1 MNHCIRSRQ
10 HFKVGNCWM
19 WLQYCS
25 PSNRVRVPSRNILPA
40 WSKASWAPSMNIP
53 SQKNRKRS
61 IDIQYIQFR
70 SFPCF
75 PGLHFERLYKK
86 GRCTRTKKRAY
97 GRCSRREIKG
107 NEISTEPVLHNGSQ
121 PCHIPGANICLNGV
135 EPFGK
140 TLTFLRK
147 RGKTWWWCALFF
159 LDALASLEMR
169 LSVIYRFQ

>member
-1 MNHCIRSRQ
+1 
-10 HFKVGNCWM
+10 
-19 WLQYCS
+19 
-25 PSNRVRVPSRNILPA
+25 
-40 WSKASWAPSMNIP
+40 MNIP

-61 IDIQYIQFR
+61 IDIQYIQYIQFR

-75 PGLHFERLYKK
+75 PDLHFERLYKK
-86 GRCTRTKKRAY
+86 GRCTGTKKRAY

-147 RGKTWWWCALFF
+147 KGGKLDDDVPYSFFHWRQAPFGCFAPCQEKCILSPSCNNLCSALLSPFF
-159 LDALASLEMR
+159 A
-169 LSVIYRFQ
+169 IPH

>member
-1 MNHCIRSRQ
+1 MSQKHTSVQIKTDIYQNVPLNCMNQGSISKSATVECGSSIASHQIEWGCLREIYCQ
-10 HFKVGNCWM
+10 HEAKH
-19 WLQYCS
+19 LEHQ
-25 PSNRVRVPSRNILPA
+25 
-40 WSKASWAPSMNIP
+40 SMNIP

-61 IDIQYIQFR
+61 KYIQYIQVR

-75 PGLHFERLYKK
+75 PDLHFERLYKK
-86 GRCTRTKKRAY
+86 GRCTGTKKRAY

-140 TLTFLRK
+140 
-147 RGKTWWWCALFF
+147 
-159 LDALASLEMR
+159 
-169 LSVIYRFQ
+169 I

>member
-61 IDIQYIQFR
+61 IFNFALFLASLI
-70 SFPCF
+70 C
-75 PGLHFERLYKK
+75 
-86 GRCTRTKKRAY
+86 TKKRAY

-121 PCHIPGANICLNGV
+121 PCHIPGANICFNGV

-147 RGKTWWWCALFF
+147 KGVKPYDNVPCCFFHWYSVPKLKSFMQCYLFPLIIISF
-159 LDALASLEMR
+159 RQD
-169 LSVIYRFQ
+169 

>member
-1 MNHCIRSRQ
+1 
-10 HFKVGNCWM
+10 
-19 WLQYCS
+19 
-25 PSNRVRVPSRNILPA
+25 
-40 WSKASWAPSMNIP
+40 MNIP

-61 IDIQYIQFR
+61 KYIQYIQVR

-75 PGLHFERLYKK
+75 PDLQFERLYKK

-147 RGKTWWWCALFF
+147 KGGKLDDDVPYSFFHWRQAPFGCFAPCQEKCILSPSCNNLCSALLSPFF
-159 LDALASLEMR
+159 A
-169 LSVIYRFQ
+169 IPH